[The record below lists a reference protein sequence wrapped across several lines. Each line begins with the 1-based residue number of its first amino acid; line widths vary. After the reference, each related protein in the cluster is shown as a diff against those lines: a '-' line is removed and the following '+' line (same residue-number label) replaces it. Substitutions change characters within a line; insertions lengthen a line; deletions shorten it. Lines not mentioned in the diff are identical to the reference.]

1 MTIKTW
7 QERLVDAGHAASTE
21 GMRINTH
28 AQAEIDE
35 LRARLDAWEQQEPY
49 GFVDARHDL
58 NNFDGTIYK
67 RGGFDIMIERI
78 SMLTQA
84 VDHLSRLVGARLTRA
99 EVCARLRVHR
109 NTLQTYIAERNF
121 PTPGRDG
128 KWLLS
133 EVIEWESGK

>member
-1 MTIKTW
+1 VTIKTW

-58 NNFDGTIYK
+58 
-67 RGGFDIMIERI
+67 
-78 SMLTQA
+78 S
-84 VDHLSRLVGARLTRA
+84 SLVGARLTRA